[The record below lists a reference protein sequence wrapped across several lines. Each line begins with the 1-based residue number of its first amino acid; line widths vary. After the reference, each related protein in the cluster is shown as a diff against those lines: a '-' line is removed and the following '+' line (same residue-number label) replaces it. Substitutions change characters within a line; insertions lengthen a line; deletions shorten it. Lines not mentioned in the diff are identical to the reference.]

1 MRSEGLR
8 LALRSL
14 VGLRNDTQC
23 GTILLVDDNVDVRAM
38 AKVFL
43 EHAGYS
49 VATAADGNEGLRY
62 YEQHRSSVLLLLT
75 DVMMPNMNGLE
86 LVDRVLGI
94 DSQLP
99 VVFMSGDPWG
109 AHRGLECIAKPFL
122 PTELLEGVKRTLSS
136 SGKKA
141 TA

>member
-1 MRSEGLR
+1 M
-8 LALRSL
+8 
-14 VGLRNDTQC
+14 RNDTQC
-23 GTILLVDDNVDVRAM
+23 GTILLVDDNADVRAM

-62 YEQHRSSVLLLLT
+62 YELHQSSILLLLT

-109 AHRGLECIAKPFL
+109 AHRGLECIAKPF
-122 PTELLEGVKRTLSS
+122 PPGELLEGVKRTLSR
-136 SGKKA
+136 SGKKVA
-141 TA
+141 A